1 MPSFFASGGLNTFPP
16 TPPHTNVAP
25 RLETDPSFYASAG
38 ASATTGGH
46 AGFAFGRYGA
56 GAEYE
61 KYQPTYPNP
70 YHGRG
75 DLNHKN
81 SSGKQ
86 QLMAQQMLY
95 NNPLTHGHSHGHG
108 HGLGLGLGHGHHGLM
123 AMHGSKLAPMDSAVP
138 PQYRRHDPMIHQ
150 DQHHIQQHLQHQH
163 QQRKQ
168 QHQQPQQHHQQQHQ
182 QQQQQQAKEQ
192 KTTGGVAAH
201 LDYDMDQMTDFVAE
215 MAHGM
220 YALYQSKLVL
230 ADIDMLRSVHPGTT
244 PPSQFRKY
252 VSQILSSTRLPSST
266 ILLGLYYL
274 ASRMRMLSSA
284 DVYPTAVK
292 ASSSSSSTP
301 ATTQVYRMLTTGLL
315 LGSKFLDDNTFQNRS
330 WAEVSSIPVADLNS
344 MELEWLFG
352 FEWKIH
358 ERIHTKS
365 DGFMSWK
372 AHWDSWRA
380 KADARAAAAAAVA
393 ASSNESRAKLSPIDT
408 NIIHRRHPL
417 YHHGS
422 GHHSALPKAMLSPDG
437 PIPPQYQRSAC
448 PWLPA
453 SNAST
458 AATTPLAASDY
469 SPPSAPHTGP
479 STPDYFHSAGG
490 SGSNA
495 AWPYNAPPPY
505 CATWLPQQQQQQQ
518 TSRSGP
524 TALPLP
530 LPRSQPPS
538 YVHTPMYANAFS
550 PINNNINGN
559 VWTGHG
565 PGCGCLYC
573 AKSHDL
579 YFPVSSFGMQ
589 PVAG

>member
-1 MPSFFASGGLNTFPP
+1 MPSFFASGLNTFPP

-25 RLETDPSFYASAG
+25 RVETDPSFYAG
-38 ASATTGGH
+38 NGH
-46 AGFAFGRYGA
+46 AGFPFRYGA

-61 KYQPTYPNP
+61 KYQPTFPNP
-70 YHGRG
+70 YHGSRG
-75 DLNHKN
+75 DLNNKGAGNKPLIAH
-81 SSGKQ
+81 
-86 QLMAQQMLY
+86 QMLF
-95 NNPLTHGHSHGHG
+95 NNNNAH
-108 HGLGLGLGHGHHGLM
+108 GHGHHGLM
-123 AMHGSKLAPMDSAVP
+123 AMHGTKLAPMDSAIP

-150 DQHHIQQHLQHQH
+150 DQHQLQHLQHLQHQ
-163 QQRKQ
+163 QRKKQQQQQQ
-168 QHQQPQQHHQQQHQ
+168 QHQQQQ

-284 DVYPTAVK
+284 DVHPASPSANSTS
-292 ASSSSSSTP
+292 ASSSP

-330 WAEVSSIPVADLNS
+330 WAEVSSIPVSDLNA

-352 FEWKIH
+352 FDWKIH
-358 ERIHTKS
+358 ERIHTKH

-372 AHWDSWRA
+372 SHWDSWRV
-380 KADARAAAAAAVA
+380 KADARAAAA
-393 ASSNESRAKLSPIDT
+393 ASSNESRAKLAPIDT
-408 NIIHRRHPL
+408 NIIQRRHQP
-417 YHHGS
+417 YHHGHS
-422 GHHSALPKAMLSPDG
+422 HHHSALPKAMLSPDG
-437 PIPPQYQRSAC
+437 PIPPQYQRGAC
-448 PWLPA
+448 PWLPT

-458 AATTPLAASDY
+458 AAATPLAASDY

-479 STPDYFHSAGG
+479 STPDYFHG
-490 SGSNA
+490 SGSAA

-505 CATWLPQQQQQQQ
+505 CATWLPQQHQ
-518 TSRSGP
+518 TARPGP

-550 PINNNINGN
+550 PINNGNGN

-573 AKSHDL
+573 AKNHDL
-579 YFPVSSFGMQ
+579 YFPVTAFGLQ